1 MKLAVQ
7 IVGLVNLVAFTG
19 LAAVAIRQWRIR
31 RDAAGAWAAA
41 GFAAIGV
48 VVLLG
53 PAIPD
58 EPDTFL
64 EHAVQRFDIVVLL
77 LFPYLLYRFTV
88 AFDPPSRRLA
98 RIVDSA
104 TAVLVLW
111 TVVLPSLPDESEPR
125 PGWFTAYV
133 LAFVLHWTLLSIVV
147 TFRLWRAGRGEPGVA
162 RRRMEMLS
170 FASAAI
176 TVAIVLVAFLPDA
189 GQSVDLVAQLIVLL
203 SVVGFAL
210 GLAPPYVV
218 RVLWRGQEQEQLQR
232 AIGSLMAQATSEAE
246 VAERVLPPMAAIV
259 GARSVS
265 LRNEAGE
272 IVGSHVTTGREREAG
287 GELRELDVPG
297 GGTLTVQTGRYA
309 PFFGDEELRLLR
321 TLGALTGLALDR
333 ARLFGQER
341 ASRLALERADALKS
355 DFVALA
361 AHELRSPVAAAA
373 GIAETLTRRREELG
387 AQQRLELED
396 AMEAQMERLALL
408 VDQLLDLTRLDADA
422 VSIAPERFHV
432 RSRVEQLVA
441 STVGTAAGKIE
452 VAIDAALEADAD
464 PVAFDRIVS
473 NLVTNALRYGLP
485 PIVVDARQTDRHFR
499 LTVEDRGA
507 GVPTEFVPEL
517 FERFTRSSDARERAA
532 GTGLGLAIA
541 RSYAHAHRGD
551 LLYEPAQPSG
561 ARFQL
566 VLPAASLLDP
576 RLTTLPAGG

>member
-7 IVGLVNLVAFTG
+7 IVSLVNLFAFTG
-19 LAAVAIRQWRIR
+19 LAVVAIRQWHIR

-53 PAIPD
+53 RALPD
-58 EPDTFL
+58 EPDTLL
-64 EHAVQRFDIVVLL
+64 EHAAQRFDIVVLL

-88 AFDPPSRRLA
+88 AFDPPSRLLA

-104 TAVLVLW
+104 TTLLVLW
-111 TVVLPSLPDESEPR
+111 TVLLPNLPAEGEPR
-125 PGWFTAYV
+125 PAWFTAYV
-133 LAFVLHWTLLSIVV
+133 LAFVVHWTLLSIVV
-147 TFRLWRAGRGEPGVA
+147 TVRLWRAGRGEPGVA

-170 FASAAI
+170 FAAAAI
-176 TVAIVLVAFLPDA
+176 TVAIVLVALLPDA
-189 GQSVDLVAQLIVLL
+189 GRGVDLAAQLIVFL

-218 RVLWRGQEQEQLQR
+218 RVVWRRREQEQLQG

-246 VAERVLPPMAAIV
+246 VAGRVLPPMAAIV
-259 GARSVS
+259 GARAVE
-265 LRNEAGE
+265 LRNGAGE
-272 IVGSHVTTGREREAG
+272 LVGSHVSTGSEREAG

-297 GGTLTVQTGRYA
+297 GGTLAVQTGRYA

-373 GIAETLTRRREELG
+373 GIAETLTRRRGELSV
-387 AQQRLELED
+387 QQRLELED
-396 AMEAQMERLALL
+396 AMDGQMERLALL
-408 VDQLLDLTRLDADA
+408 VDQLLDLSRLDADA

-432 RSRVEQLVA
+432 RARVEELVVSA
-441 STVGTAAGKIE
+441 VGVSAGRVE
-452 VAIDAALEADAD
+452 VAIDPELEADAD

-485 PIVVDARQTDRHFR
+485 PIVVDARQSDQHFR
-499 LTVEDRGA
+499 LSVEDRGA
-507 GVPTEFVPEL
+507 GVPAAFVPEL
-517 FERFTRSSDARERAA
+517 FERFTRSSDARDRAA

-551 LLYEPAQPSG
+551 LIYEPAQPSG

-566 VLPAASLLDP
+566 VLPAV
-576 RLTTLPAGG
+576 